1 MSDNKNPNGAPRP
14 LPDAASKSQ
23 QEWREYCAQLL
34 TEIDALQALAAELRE
49 EKRAYASMIP
59 VSEETKR
66 LAEMSPDELA
76 AMSVPDEAIEE
87 LIRNLEQG
95 EDV

>member
-1 MSDNKNPNGAPRP
+1 MNDNENPNGVPRP
-14 LPDAASKSQ
+14 LPDATAKSQ
-23 QEWREYCAQLL
+23 QEWREYCSQLIA
-34 TEIDALQALAAELRE
+34 EIEAFHTLVAELRE

-66 LAEMSPDELA
+66 LAQMSPEELD
-76 AMSVPDEAIEE
+76 AMSVPEEVVEE
-87 LIRNLEQG
+87 LIRKLEQG

>member
-1 MSDNKNPNGAPRP
+1 MNDAAKPNDESRP
-14 LPDAASKSQ
+14 LPEAASKSQ

-34 TEIDALQALAAELRE
+34 AETEGLHQLVTELRD

-59 VSEETKR
+59 VSDEIKQ
-66 LAEMSPDELA
+66 LAELGPEKLM
-76 AMSVPDEAIEE
+76 AMHGSTESMEDF
-87 LIRNLEQG
+87 IRKLEQG